1 MPPATLTERP
11 LRADARRNRERVL
24 AAARQCFADDG
35 LDAQIDDVARS
46 AGLGVGT
53 IYRHFPTKDALVEA
67 LAEEYFKN
75 LAEAASAGLDEDDAW
90 EGFAGFMRQAAELQ
104 ADDRA
109 LAQVMAA
116 RPDAMCEAAT
126 AREDLPH
133 LIAKLVARAHK
144 AGVLRRDVK
153 ATDIPM
159 IACGVGRAG
168 QTGPPGDWRRY
179 LQIVLDGLRAPAR

>member
-1 MPPATLTERP
+1 MPVTDTTDRP

-24 AAARQCFADDG
+24 GAARECFAAGG
-35 LDAQIDDVARS
+35 LESQIDDVARC
-46 AGLGVGT
+46 AGVGVGT

-67 LAEEYFKN
+67 LAEEYFEN
-75 LAEAASAGLDEDDAW
+75 LAAAAAAGLEEEDPW
-90 EGFAGFMRQAAELQ
+90 EGFAGFVRRAAELQ

-116 RPDAMCEAAT
+116 RPDAMCDAAT
-126 AREDLPH
+126 AREDLR
-133 LIAKLVARAHK
+133 LSIAGLVTRAHR

-153 ATDIPM
+153 STDIPM

-168 QTGPPGDWRRY
+168 QVGPPGDWRRY
-179 LQIVLDGLRAPAR
+179 LQVVLDGLRAR